1 MTARHSRL
9 ATASIITTEAMLD
22 AEFSVQRIKQAL
34 ADGLQPHDVPEI
46 LTACAEV
53 EQHTAEIREQ
63 MKEVRKVEKDI
74 HIARRVLN
82 VGWEELWDERNVA
95 EARRA
100 LEEDKAPTRL
110 HPVRAHEK
118 DVA

>member
-9 ATASIITTEAMLD
+9 ATASIVTTEAMLD
-22 AEFSVQRIKQAL
+22 AEFSVARIKRAL

-46 LTACAEV
+46 LAACAEV
-53 EQHTAEIREQ
+53 EQNTAEIREQ
-63 MKEVRKVEKDI
+63 MQEVRRVERDI

-82 VGWEELWDERNVA
+82 VGWEALWDERNAA

-100 LEEDKAPTRL
+100 IEEYKAPNRL
-110 HPVRAHEK
+110 QAAEARNEA
-118 DVA
+118 A